1 MMINKLSIL
10 FLLVSTTAFAQLTTD
25 RTPPYDS
32 PEYLVNDILL
42 GSGVEAS
49 NFSFQGD
56 SIQLGYFNGFSS
68 NLGLNSGIVMSTGD
82 IAILDPTFEG
92 FGDFIDVNPPVE
104 DPDLLDVANSVPALI
119 GQNFNVTSVNDIA
132 VLEFD
137 FIPSSDS
144 VSFKYVFGSQEY
156 FGFENSVF
164 NDVFGFFISG
174 PGITGP
180 YASPPAFPNGSINI
194 ATFESQ
200 EANSLGIELP
210 ITISSICNYP
220 DDFGGPSV
228 YNPQLFVNNQ
238 SLETV
243 DDADGFTVVM
253 TAVAAVQCGET
264 YHIRLAIADGTDGA
278 LSSYV
283 FLEENSFSSPFLDVL
298 NSLGQ
303 DSSHIVIDCGTTVE
317 LTAQM
322 SETGNY
328 SYAWSNGENSQTIE
342 VGEGEYIV
350 EATSDNNCS
359 TLSDTFY
366 VEELNTIELEIGN
379 DISVCGEDEVTI
391 QIETLNATPPV
402 LFDWSSGQSS
412 EEITVPAG
420 TYSLTVTDGNGCIG
434 QDVININSIDRPTA
448 SLSGGGT
455 ICEGQSFQLPLN
467 LELSGQA
474 PFHIS
479 YSDGQNFFTDTAM
492 FLNHTIMATT
502 SGNYSLISIN
512 DNNCTGSVEGS
523 AIISNFSLPKTSI
536 VGGGV
541 ICDVDSAEIT
551 VTVESDAMPYN
562 LFINNGDYNQ
572 IFSSL
577 TESTFMFYMK
587 EPAVYVVDKV
597 IDSNGCI
604 SVDNQGEALISVK
617 EYMNPEINFS
627 FDSVVCPIDEP
638 FQLEAMNPGG
648 IWSGKG
654 MGVGDYFKPANAF
667 MGINWVYY
675 SFPQNCNETDS
686 IAIEI
691 GCDLSIFI
699 PNSFTPNG
707 DDENEELVI
716 KGNNVLSF
724 EISIYNRWG
733 ELVFN
738 TNDINNYWDG
748 KFKGNV
754 LQKGTYSYSISA
766 YGKDAQILNK
776 TGTINLFR

>member
-1 MMINKLSIL
+1 MMINKLYIL
-10 FLLVSTTAFAQLTTD
+10 FMFISVTAFAQLTTD
-25 RTPPYDS
+25 RTAPYDS
-32 PEYLVNDILL
+32 PAYLINDILL

-56 SIQLGYFNGFSS
+56 SIQLGYFDGSLS

-92 FGDFIDVNPPVE
+92 FGDFIDIDPPVE

-119 GQNFNVTSVNDIA
+119 GQSFNVSSVNDIA

-137 FIPSSDS
+137 FVPSSDT

-156 FGFENSVF
+156 FGYENSIF

-174 PGITGP
+174 PGIVGP
-180 YASPPAFPNGSINI
+180 YASPAGFPNGSINI

-200 EANSLGIELP
+200 EANSLGVELP

-253 TAVAAVQCGET
+253 RAVAAVQCGET
-264 YHIRLAIADGTDGA
+264 YHIRLAIADGSDGG

-283 FLEENSFSSPFLDVL
+283 FLEENSFTSPALDVL
-298 NSLGQ
+298 NNVGQ
-303 DSSHIVIDCGTTVE
+303 DSSHIILDCGTTVE

-322 SETGNY
+322 SQSGNY
-328 SYAWSNGENSQTIE
+328 TYSWSNGENSQSIT

-350 EATSDNNCS
+350 EATSDNNCT

-366 VEELNTIELEIGN
+366 VVELNTIELEIGD
-379 DISVCGEDEVTI
+379 DIFVCGEDVTTI
-391 QIETLNATPPV
+391 QIETLDALAPI
-402 LFDWSSGQSS
+402 LFDWSSGQTS

-420 TYSLTVTDGNGCIG
+420 TYSLTITDANGCIG
-434 QDVININSIDRPTA
+434 QDVINVNSIAMPTA
-448 SLSGGGT
+448 DLSGGGT
-455 ICEGQSFQLPLN
+455 ICQGQSFQLPLN
-467 LELSGQA
+467 LDLSGQA
-474 PFHIS
+474 PFYIN
-479 YSDGQNFFTDTAM
+479 YTDGQNFYVDTAM
-492 FLNHTIMATT
+492 FLNYSIMAT
-502 SGNYSLISIN
+502 SAGNYSLISIN
-512 DNNCTGSVEGS
+512 DINCSGSVSGS
-523 AIISNFSLPKTSI
+523 AIISNFELPTTSI
-536 VGGGV
+536 AGGGV
-541 ICDVDSAEIT
+541 ICEGDSVEIRVSVD
-551 VTVESDAMPYN
+551 SDAMPYN
-562 LFINNGDYNQ
+562 LFVNNGDYNQ
-572 IFSSL
+572 IFSFIS
-577 TESTFMFYMK
+577 EPSFSFYMK

-604 SVDNQGEALISVK
+604 SVDNQGEAVISVK
-617 EYMNPEINFS
+617 EYINPEINFT
-627 FDSVVCPIDEP
+627 FDSIVCAIDEP
-638 FQLEAMNPGG
+638 FQLDALNPGG

-654 MGVGDYFKPANAF
+654 MGFDNYFNPANAF

-686 IAIEI
+686 IAIEL

-724 EISIYNRWG
+724 EMSIFNRWG
-733 ELVFN
+733 EVVFN
-738 TNDINNYWDG
+738 TKDINSFWDG
-748 KFKGNV
+748 KFKGST
-754 LQKGTYSYSISA
+754 LQTGTYSYIISA

-776 TGTINLFR
+776 TGTVNLFR

>member
-1 MMINKLSIL
+1 MFIS
-10 FLLVSTTAFAQLTTD
+10 VTAFAQLTTD
-25 RTPPYDS
+25 RTAPYDS
-32 PEYLVNDILL
+32 PAYLINDILL

-56 SIQLGYFNGFSS
+56 SIQLGYFDGSLS

-92 FGDFIDVNPPVE
+92 FGDFIDIDPPVE

-119 GQNFNVTSVNDIA
+119 GQSFNVSSVNDIA

-137 FIPSSDS
+137 FVPSSDT

-156 FGFENSVF
+156 FGYENSIF

-174 PGITGP
+174 PGIVGP
-180 YASPPAFPNGSINI
+180 YASPAGFPNGSINI

-200 EANSLGIELP
+200 EANSLGVELP

-253 TAVAAVQCGET
+253 RAVAAVQCGET
-264 YHIRLAIADGTDGA
+264 YHIRLAIADGSDGG

-283 FLEENSFSSPFLDVL
+283 FLEENSFTSPALDVL
-298 NSLGQ
+298 NNVGQ
-303 DSSHIVIDCGTTVE
+303 DSSHIILDCGTTVE

-322 SETGNY
+322 SQSGNY
-328 SYAWSNGENSQTIE
+328 TYSWSNGENSQSIT

-350 EATSDNNCS
+350 EATSDNNCT

-366 VEELNTIELEIGN
+366 VVELNTIELEIGD
-379 DISVCGEDEVTI
+379 DIFVCGEDVTTI
-391 QIETLNATPPV
+391 QIETLDALAPI
-402 LFDWSSGQSS
+402 LFDWSSGQTS

-420 TYSLTVTDGNGCIG
+420 TYSLTITDANGCIG
-434 QDVININSIDRPTA
+434 QDVINVNSIAMPTA
-448 SLSGGGT
+448 DLSGGGT
-455 ICEGQSFQLPLN
+455 ICQGQSFQLPLN
-467 LELSGQA
+467 LDLSGQA
-474 PFHIS
+474 PFYIN
-479 YSDGQNFFTDTAM
+479 YTDGQNFYVDTAM
-492 FLNHTIMATT
+492 FLNYSIMAT
-502 SGNYSLISIN
+502 SAGNYSLISIN
-512 DNNCTGSVEGS
+512 DNNCSGSVSGS
-523 AIISNFSLPKTSI
+523 AIISNFELPTTSI
-536 VGGGV
+536 AGGGV
-541 ICDVDSAEIT
+541 ICEGDSVEIRVSVD
-551 VTVESDAMPYN
+551 SDAMPYN
-562 LFINNGDYNQ
+562 LFVNNGDYNQ
-572 IFSSL
+572 IFSFIS
-577 TESTFMFYMK
+577 EPSFSFYLK
-587 EPAVYVVDKV
+587 DPAVYVVDKV

-604 SVDNQGEALISVK
+604 SVDNQGEAVISVK
-617 EYMNPEINFS
+617 EYINPEINFT
-627 FDSVVCPIDEP
+627 FDSIVCAIDEP
-638 FQLEAMNPGG
+638 FQLDALNPGG

-654 MGVGDYFKPANAF
+654 MGFDNYFNPANAF

-686 IAIEI
+686 IAIEL

-724 EISIYNRWG
+724 EMSIYNRWG
-733 ELVFN
+733 EVVFN
-738 TNDINNYWDG
+738 TKDINTFWDG
-748 KFKGNV
+748 KFKGST
-754 LQKGTYSYSISA
+754 LQTGTYSYIISA

-776 TGTINLFR
+776 TGTVNLFR